1 MNFALIH
8 TKNSDIY
15 VYKPNNSEIIMV
27 ACYTLYVS
35 RYQVSQHNYTTQTNS
50 HMKRKRIRLTLMD
63 RWVNPNIQNQPHTD
77 GKV

>member
-1 MNFALIH
+1 
-8 TKNSDIY
+8 
-15 VYKPNNSEIIMV
+15 MV